1 MTREALRRWLALR
14 ASRLR
19 LAALAAPVAV
29 AAMATPAPAS
39 TPASTDRPAAGPAAL
54 TPQAVPERPR
64 FRLFSPADGLPS
76 SVVFKLALD
85 RDNRLWVATLDGL
98 ARYDGVEFRVWRHD
112 PADPG
117 SLPGNDIQSVLVD
130 RADRVWLAIQ
140 DAGIARY
147 DPDRDRFERWRHDPA
162 DPASLPGDRIWTLAE
177 DGAGGVWAAGYRTGL
192 VRLHADGRLQAWRH
206 AASDPAS
213 LCDDTIVGLQRED
226 DDSLW
231 IGSAGGLCRYRPG
244 HGFERVPVALG
255 RNGSVPMVLH
265 VLRDRGRLW
274 LSTHLGMRL
283 LKDAGDSGSASSAV
297 ARTLGAG
304 PDLPPE
310 LADVRGAA
318 SLLEPD
324 GTLWFASS
332 DGIRRWHPDHG
343 GVQVYPAR
351 PGRALALPAPRFNDT
366 LRDREGNLWFASEG
380 GLAQLL
386 PRWRA
391 VRVYLPEPE
400 RPGGL
405 PHGQVSSMN
414 VDADGRLLLTA
425 ASQPGAFELDPVT
438 GDSRTWFRD
447 GATSRHVEGHMM
459 TLLRDRA
466 GRFWGGQR
474 GRIVRYDPRTGS
486 LRQIDR
492 DRAGAALPASHPWR
506 TAERADGTIF
516 VAFGGGGLALIDGAG
531 LDIRF
536 DPLGAA
542 TGLPCVEIVNI
553 RLDARQT
560 AWLPCDN
567 GVLRV
572 APDSDRVVA
581 VDGAPAGRIDGLD
594 FASDGTLWL
603 HRVGQLEQYRIDGD
617 ALALLRRVGIEQG
630 WPPFRA
636 AGLAVDGAGQ
646 VWVTGPRGLYNFDP
660 ARGRSRR
667 FDQDDGLASA
677 EFGGPQPLL
686 LGAHLLAAGTNAGP
700 VVIDT
705 RALLAPLPT
714 ARLRWHQASVLR
726 NGQRIALAPG
736 STPWRLRHDDRD
748 LRLAVRLNS
757 LSHPAGHRYR
767 FRLDGLD
774 SGWIEQAGQPERL
787 IERLASG
794 EYRLRVQ
801 AFGADH
807 QGAQNELVQTVAV
820 ALPPWRQPPALAG
833 YALAIVLAMVAL
845 HGGQRRRSQ
854 RRQALLLAERQ
865 RIWAEQGS
873 AAKTRFL
880 AAVGHEI
887 RTPMAGLL
895 GMNALLLDSP
905 LDGRQRH
912 YARCVSQAG
921 EHMLALVNDLL
932 DLSRIEAG
940 KLELDPGPVDLPLLL
955 DELIADVEAAAERKG
970 LRLSLR
976 IDAGTPLAV
985 VADGKRLKQVVLN
998 FLANA
1003 IKFTA
1008 SGRVRLLVSNGGDD
1022 GHLFAVEDDG
1032 PGLSDT
1038 LRRQLFEDYSQDR
1051 TGASTGGSGLGLA
1064 IARELAGLMGG
1075 KVGADNRAGGGS
1087 RFWLQV
1093 RLPRGLHTA
1102 APARALPPLLLVD
1115 PDPVRADDLVE
1126 SLAALGA
1133 SARHVVPALA
1143 ADSDSIV
1150 DGGDAAGAGA
1160 ATAVGA
1166 GTGSGHQPGAG
1177 IGASAD
1183 AASAAVAGTAVQAG
1197 TGSAAGAIA
1206 LAAAASISSAL
1217 EQLRRCGLAQLP
1229 RVLSLP
1235 LGTGLPPEAPR
1246 QRVLSGPWQPAA
1258 VLAACRTLWH
1268 GEVVIRPTP
1277 APRDDLAGMRLLL
1290 VEDDPILR
1298 EVLATRLA
1306 ERAAQVVVAEHGLA
1320 ALAQLQQAT
1329 FDAML
1334 LDLDLPHLDG
1344 LRLLELLHQGHG
1356 PACPP
1361 ALIITARQQTDDLAR
1376 CRAAGAVAFFRKPVD
1391 LDALTRRLQALRA
1404 RSARGAEAGNAMAPM
1419 QP

>member
-1 MTREALRRWLALR
+1 
-14 ASRLR
+14 
-19 LAALAAPVAV
+19 
-29 AAMATPAPAS
+29 
-39 TPASTDRPAAGPAAL
+39 
-54 TPQAVPERPR
+54 
-64 FRLFSPADGLPS
+64 
-76 SVVFKLALD
+76 VFKLALD

-117 SLPGNDIQSVLVD
+117 SLPGNDIQSVIVD
-130 RADRVWLAIQ
+130 RADQVWLAIQ
-140 DAGIARY
+140 DAGLARY
-147 DPDRDRFERWRHDPA
+147 DPDRDRFLRWRHDPA
-162 DPASLPGDRIWTLAE
+162 DPASLPGDRVWTLAE
-177 DGAGGVWAAGYRTGL
+177 DGAGGVWAGGYRMGL

-206 AASDPAS
+206 AASEPAS

-226 DDSLW
+226 DGSLW
-231 IGSAGGLCRYRPG
+231 IGSAAGLCRYRPG
-244 HGFERVPVALG
+244 RGFERVPLAPG
-255 RNGSVPMVLH
+255 RAGSAPMVLH
-265 VLRDRGRLW
+265 VLRDRDRLW
-274 LSTHLGMRL
+274 LSTHLGLRQL
-283 LKDAGDSGSASSAV
+283 NHGDPAPGPAAH
-297 ARTLGAG
+297 ARSAG
-304 PDLPPE
+304 PAPGLPPE
-310 LADVRGAA
+310 LADVRVVA
-318 SLLEPD
+318 SVLEPD

-332 DGIRRWHPDHG
+332 DGIRRWHPDRG
-343 GVQVYPAR
+343 GVLVYPAR
-351 PGRALALPAPRFNDT
+351 PGRALALPAPRFNDA

-405 PHGQVSSMN
+405 PHGPVGSMS
-414 VDADGRLLLTA
+414 VDANGRLLLTA

-438 GDSRTWFRD
+438 GDSRSWFRD
-447 GATSRHVEGHMM
+447 GAIAAQLDGGMLTV
-459 TLLRDRA
+459 LRDRR
-466 GRFWGGQR
+466 GRIWGGQR
-474 GRIVRYDPRTGS
+474 GRVVRYDPRTGD

-492 DRAGAALPASHPWR
+492 DEAGAPLPASHPWR

-516 VAFGGGGLALIDGAG
+516 AAFGGGGLALIDGAG
-531 LDIRF
+531 LRVRF
-536 DPLGAA
+536 DPLGEAA
-542 TGLPCVEIVNI
+542 GLPCAEIVNI
-553 RLDARQT
+553 RFDARQA

-567 GVLRV
+567 GLLRV

-594 FASDGTLWL
+594 LAPDGTLWL
-603 HRVGQLEQYRIDGD
+603 HRVGQLEQYRIGGG
-617 ALALLRRVGIEQG
+617 ALALVRRIGIEQD

-636 AGLAVDGAGQ
+636 AGVAVDGDGQ
-646 VWVTGPRGLYNFDP
+646 VWVTGPRGLYHFDP
-660 ARGRSRR
+660 ERGQSRR

-677 EFGGPQPLL
+677 EFSGAQPLL
-686 LGAHLLAAGTNAGP
+686 LGGHLLAAGTNAGP
-700 VVIDT
+700 VLLDT

-726 NGQRIALAPG
+726 DGRRVALEPG
-736 STPWRLRHDDRD
+736 ATPWLLRHDDRD
-748 LRLAVRLNS
+748 LRLAVRLDS
-757 LSHPAGHRYR
+757 LSNPAGHRYR
-767 FRLDGLD
+767 FRLEGHD
-774 SGWIEQAGQPERL
+774 SDWIEQAGQPERL
-787 IERLASG
+787 IEHLASG
-794 EYRLRVQ
+794 RHRLQVQ

-807 QGAQNELVQTVAV
+807 QRAGNALVQLVAV
-820 ALPPWRQPPALAG
+820 ALPPWRQPLALAT
-833 YALAIVLAMVAL
+833 YALAILLALLAL
-845 HGGQRRRSQ
+845 HWGQRRRGQ

-865 RIWAEQGS
+865 RTWAEQGS

-912 YARCVSQAG
+912 YAHCVHQAG

-940 KLELDPGPVDLPLLL
+940 KLELDPGPVDLPSLL
-955 DELIADVEAAAERKG
+955 DELLADVEAAAESKG

-976 IDAGTPLAV
+976 IGAGTPLAV
-985 VADGKRLKQVVLN
+985 VADGKRLKQIVLN

-1003 IKFTA
+1003 IKFT
-1008 SGRVRLLVSNGGDD
+1008 STGRVRLLVSGDHD

-1087 RFWLQV
+1087 SFWLRV
-1093 RLPRGLHTA
+1093 RLPGA
-1102 APARALPPLLLVD
+1102 ARAADVAEPALPPLLLVD

-1126 SLAALGA
+1126 SLATLGA
-1133 SARHVVPALA
+1133 RVRHVVPGQGTAPDAGIPGTDRASRASGGPGSAVALA
-1143 ADSDSIV
+1143 A
-1150 DGGDAAGAGA
+1150 GADAGTGIGAGFDAGA
-1160 ATAVGA
+1160 AAGERVPATAATTAVVAIQAGA
-1166 GTGSGHQPGAG
+1166 PPA
-1177 IGASAD
+1177 
-1183 AASAAVAGTAVQAG
+1183 AAS
-1197 TGSAAGAIA
+1197 IA
-1206 LAAAASISSAL
+1206 LAAAACAGSAL
-1217 EQLRRCGLAQLP
+1217 EQLARCGLAQLP

-1235 LGTGLPPEAPR
+1235 LGASLPPEDPR

-1268 GEVVIRPTP
+1268 GEVVARSTP
-1277 APRDDLAGMRLLL
+1277 APRDDLAGLRLLL

-1306 ERAAQVVVAEHGLA
+1306 ERAAHVVVAEHGLA
-1320 ALAQLQQAT
+1320 ALAQLEQAS
-1329 FDAML
+1329 FDALL

-1344 LRLLELLHQGHG
+1344 LRLLELLQEGDG

-1361 ALIITARQQTDDLAR
+1361 ALIITARQQPDDLAR
-1376 CRAAGAVAFFRKPVD
+1376 CRAAGALGFFRKPVD
-1391 LDALTRRLQALRA
+1391 LEALTRRLLTLPARPA
-1404 RSARGAEAGNAMAPM
+1404 RSAPAARPAGCSCRPTATRANPC
-1419 QP
+1419 